1 MVFVTRLLYSYK
13 NVKKYICLKVL
24 IKVKISLEGFIFPFL
39 SYLTI
44 FTPQCHFFLF
54 FLVSLGLVVAFN
66 KEDNLSCVK
75 GTLSG
80 ARSSQKILTAL
91 FLQDGTNQQSDSRN
105 QKGKSNSKRTA
116 RAVFSGLF
124 NLSTVYI

>member
-1 MVFVTRLLYSYK
+1 MFVTRLLYSYK

-91 FLQDGTNQQSDSRN
+91 FLQAGTNQQSDSRN
-105 QKGKSNSKRTA
+105 QKGKSNSKHTA